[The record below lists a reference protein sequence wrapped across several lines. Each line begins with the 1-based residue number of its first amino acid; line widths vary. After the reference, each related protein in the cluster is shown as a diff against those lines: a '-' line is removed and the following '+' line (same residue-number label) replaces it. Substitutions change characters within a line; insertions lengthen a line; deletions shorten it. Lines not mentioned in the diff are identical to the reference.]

1 MVDPGSAVDDIVSIN
16 TKERVVWASPA
27 NTSLPP
33 SPGQE

>member
-1 MVDPGSAVDDIVSIN
+1 MVDPGSAVDDIVSIT
-16 TKERVVWASPA
+16 TKERVVVGLPA